1 MGIMAITWQQMTS
14 QKPVVLLLHHSHI
27 TKDILEQFLVFFF
40 FFFFFLQEVCYYI
53 RDKVLKES
61 LFFSDG
67 SFVFFSEAT

>member
-40 FFFFFLQEVCYYI
+40 
-53 RDKVLKES
+53 S
-61 LFFSDG
+61 SFFSFKKYVITSG
-67 SFVFFSEAT
+67 TKF